1 MSVTTSPAKKPS
13 AKKRPVKHMAKKK
26 ALPLIGWREW
36 VALPQLGI
44 ETIKAKIDTGA
55 RTSALHAWDI
65 EPFERDGEAWVRFKL
80 HPLQRNNRTIVACEA
95 RVVDRRQ
102 IRNSGGRAET
112 RYVIKTVLSLGDT
125 SRTIEVTLTNRDKMG
140 FRLLLGRTAVKNRF
154 LINAGRSYLGAKML
168 MT

>member
-1 MSVTTSPAKKPS
+1 M
-13 AKKRPVKHMAKKK
+13 
-26 ALPLIGWREW
+26 
-36 VALPQLGI
+36 
-44 ETIKAKIDTGA
+44 
-55 RTSALHAWDI
+55 
-65 EPFERDGEAWVRFKL
+65 
-80 HPLQRNNRTIVACEA
+80 
-95 RVVDRRQ
+95 VDRRQ